1 MGGEWSN
8 LDKQTREKEEEEGRD
23 VFRWKR
29 KYSSPPLATFSLLR
43 LPRPRFFLSALL
55 YIFYTAIFH
64 IPDNSLSFISVPSI
78 SLVGKND
85 EKKIGLP

>member
-1 MGGEWSN
+1 MFFGGNEN
-8 LDKQTREKEEEEGRD
+8 TL
-23 VFRWKR
+23 V
-29 KYSSPPLATFSLLR
+29 LLLLR
-43 LPRPRFFLSALL
+43 FLSALL

>member
-1 MGGEWSN
+1 MFFGGNEN
-8 LDKQTREKEEEEGRD
+8 TL
-23 VFRWKR
+23 V
-29 KYSSPPLATFSLLR
+29 LLLLR
-43 LPRPRFFLSALL
+43 FRFSDFLDPVFFLSALL

-78 SLVGKND
+78 SLVGKSD